1 MSAFS
6 TCPRKIAIVGYGGAQ
21 SLDINGP
28 FEVFAMAN
36 RFGALVAYEPI
47 LASPNGGAIVCNSGL
62 SIAGSSCSLD
72 HGVRRSFAA
81 KLLTGI
87 LSITLLHCGLD

>member
-21 SLDINGP
+21 SLDLNGP

-36 RFGALVAYEPI
+36 RFGGVVRLRADPG
-47 LASPNGGAIVCNSGL
+47 LAQ
-62 SIAGSSCSLD
+62 
-72 HGVRRSFAA
+72 RRGDRLQLRA
-81 KLLTGI
+81 
-87 LSITLLHCGLD
+87 